1 MLTLLIKQVFYVMPM
16 HNYPYMIPPGME
28 SELHQNRRAF
38 LRRASLLSTSLLISQ
53 ITRAT
58 GKADPVILFTSGW
71 QDVNIGDIA
80 HTPGL
85 IALLKKRLPT
95 AKLMLWKRS
104 RSANVETMLNQY
116 YPDVRIIHSQV
127 KDNAPQSDEVKQAFQ
142 EADFFLHGS
151 GPLVVAADYL
161 EAWHAQTRKPFGLFG
176 VTIQDVY
183 PALKTLLAQASLI
196 FTRETASIEVLR
208 KAGLS
213 GNHIAFAPDA
223 TFALT
228 IRDEEKAKAF
238 LAANDLKPR
247 QFICAIPRLRI
258 TPYYR
263 INANSGWSEAKIREV
278 DTLNDT
284 WKEADHAKLREAIIA
299 WVRQTG
305 YKVLVCPEMTYQ
317 VDIMNEL
324 LIDPLP
330 ADVKA
335 KVVRHLYW
343 LPDEAAAVYAQAHT
357 VLSFECHS
365 PIMAAVTGTPC
376 FYLRQPQDTIKG
388 QMYYD
393 LGLGDWTFEIEQ
405 TTGQQITDRL
415 MQVTENYKAAQQNV
429 RKALSNVNDR
439 YDKTFQLLRKTWL

>member
-1 MLTLLIKQVFYVMPM
+1 MKINQ
-16 HNYPYMIPPGME
+16 N
-28 SELHQNRRAF
+28 QNRRTF
-38 LRRASLLSTSLLISQ
+38 LRQAGLLSASLLISR
-53 ITRAT
+53 ITRAA
-58 GKADPVILFTSGW
+58 GKSDPVILFTSGW

-85 IALLKKRLPT
+85 IALLKKRLPQ
-95 AKLMLWKRS
+95 AKLILWKRS
-104 RSANVETMLNQY
+104 RSAKVETMLNHY
-116 YPDVRIIHSQV
+116 YPDVRIIHGSV
-127 KDNAPQSDEVKQAFQ
+127 KDNEPQSDEVKQAFV

-151 GPLVVAADYL
+151 GPMVVALDYL
-161 EAWHAQTRKPFGLFG
+161 EAWHAQTHKPFGLFG

-183 PALKTLLAQASLI
+183 PAVKTLLSSASLI
-196 FTRETASIEVLR
+196 FTRETASIEMLR

-213 GNHIAFAPDA
+213 GSHIAFAPDA

-228 IRDEEKAKAF
+228 IRDDEKANAF
-238 LAANDLKPR
+238 LVANDLKHR
-247 QFICAIPRLRI
+247 QFICAIPRLRV

-263 INANSGWSEAKIREV
+263 ISANSGWSDAKIKEV
-278 DTLNDT
+278 DSLNDK
-284 WKEADHAKLREAIIA
+284 WKEDDHAKLREAMIA

-305 YKVLVCPEMTYQ
+305 NKVLVCPEMTYQ
-317 VDIMNEL
+317 ADLLDEL

-330 ADVKA
+330 ADVKT
-335 KVVRHLYW
+335 KVVKHGYW
-343 LPDEAAAVYAQAHT
+343 LPDEAASVYSQAHT

-365 PIMAAVTGTPC
+365 PIMAAVNGTPC

-415 MQVTENYKAAQQNV
+415 MQVTKNYKAAQQNV
-429 RKALSNVNDR
+429 RKALANVNDR
-439 YDKTFQLLRKTWL
+439 YDKTFRLLRETWL